1 MNILLSDIKQTLP
14 KSDKSDLRSLNTNLF
29 SSLNKTC
36 IVIDDDPTGN
46 QTVHDIA
53 LLTQWDVDTMCSEFE
68 KKTPVFFIL
77 TNSRSLSSTQSTQIY
92 REIAANI
99 SKASAITKREYTVV
113 SRSDST
119 LRGHFSTE
127 IEALQ
132 YGGDFKEGIT
142 VFIPVMFEGGRVTV
156 NDTHYISEKEVLI
169 PVNETPFAKDHSFG
183 YTKANLKEYIEEKT
197 NGKIKAAEVISFSL
211 EQLRT
216 QEPDSLC
223 KQIIS
228 IKPNC
233 YCIFN
238 AIDYS
243 DLDKV
248 TRALLL
254 AERKCKK
261 ILYRT
266 SSSFIPSYIG
276 LLPKE
281 LLTKKDMGPMDKKKG
296 GVVIV
301 GSYVPKS
308 SVQLDYLLGYVD
320 AENTIELNVNH
331 LINKR
336 SNTYLQDISTKIDQK
351 IDTGNNVVVYTSRK
365 LITGAD
371 MRSNVNIGATVSNAL
386 VTILKQTIVRPK
398 YVLAKG
404 GITSHDLAIK
414 GLGMKN
420 SKVTGQIIKGVPV
433 WQMGEETKFPN
444 LPYIVFPGN
453 VGTQESLYQII
464 QKLS

>member
-1 MNILLSDIKQTLP
+1 MKILLSDIEKTIP
-14 KSDKSDLRSLNTNLF
+14 KSDTSDYRSLNADLF

-53 LLTQWDVDTMCSEFE
+53 LLTEWDVDTIRGEFE

-99 SKASAITKREYTVV
+99 REASVLSKRKYTIV

-127 IEALQ
+127 IEAIQ
-132 YGGDFKEGIT
+132 DGGDFNEGIT
-142 VFIPVMFEGGRVTV
+142 VCIPVMFEGGRVTV
-156 NDTHYISEKEVLI
+156 NDIHYICENEVLT
-169 PVNETPFAKDHSFG
+169 PVNKTPFAKDHSFG
-183 YTKANLKEYIEEKT
+183 YTKANLTEYIEEKT

-216 QEPDSLC
+216 QELEALS
-223 KQIIS
+223 KQIIN
-228 IKPNC
+228 IKPNR

-238 AIDYS
+238 AIDYN

-248 TRALLL
+248 THALLL
-254 AERKCKK
+254 AESKGKK

-266 SSSFIPSYIG
+266 SSSFVPSYIG
-276 LLPKE
+276 LPPKG
-281 LLTKKDMGPMDKKKG
+281 LLATKDMGQMDAKKG
-296 GVVIV
+296 GVIIV

-308 SVQLDYLLGYVD
+308 SAQLDYLLGYCD
-320 AENTIELNVNH
+320 PENTIEVNVNH
-331 LINKR
+331 LINKE
-336 SNTYLQDISTKIDQK
+336 SSAYLQDISSKIDQK
-351 IDTGNNVVVYTSRK
+351 IDAGKNVVIYTSRK
-365 LITGAD
+365 IITGAD
-371 MRSNVNIGATVSNAL
+371 MDSNVNIGATVSKAL
-386 VTILKQTIVRPK
+386 VTILRQTAVRPK

-420 SKVTGQIIKGVPV
+420 SKVIGQINSGVPV

-453 VGTQESLYQII
+453 VGTKESLYQIT